1 MNVTPAV
8 VVKRGGFLS
17 AIASGF
23 FGLLITA
30 VICGTGLASYG
41 IYVLN
46 ERVGGAF
53 SLAGSIVDSL
63 PDWSEK
69 LPPALADMLSD
80 RRAADYR
87 QDVDV
92 RVRLADV
99 DGRRGTRAVVFEVSN
114 NGSETITMMAINV
127 ALQDGRKVPLEEL
140 RAYAAT
146 PVTFDE
152 GHWRGPLL
160 PGSTRTF
167 SARLYGRTV
176 EDVTDVSAEISE
188 LRIAVPTDRVEAA
201 ESLAKSSAE

>member
-17 AIASGF
+17 AVASGF

-41 IYVLN
+41 MYIFN

-53 SLAGSIVDSL
+53 SLAGSIVESL

-87 QDVDV
+87 QNVDV

-114 NGSETITMMAINV
+114 TGSETITMMAINV

-152 GHWRGPLL
+152 GDWRGPLM

-176 EDVTDVSAEISE
+176 EDITHVSAEISE
-188 LRIAVPTDRVEAA
+188 LRIAVPADRVEAA